1 MIEWLSHNRVLLY
14 GKQDLDTRR
23 ETNVENGC
31 VPIQWKLIRR
41 LKHFKK
47 NYGRVDMLENVS
59 PSFLYYIDV
68 DLAAEK
74 YVIRDMSTEEIL
86 HKIPSYLMRC
96 DKKDPGAAFK
106 KFKWVGDEM
115 FKVLNNTGMEKLVD
129 IGTEFKQE

>member
-1 MIEWLSHNRVLLY
+1 
-14 GKQDLDTRR
+14 
-23 ETNVENGC
+23 
-31 VPIQWKLIRR
+31 
-41 LKHFKK
+41 
-47 NYGRVDMLENVS
+47 MLENVS
-59 PSFLYYIDV
+59 PSFLYYVDV

-96 DKKDPGAAFK
+96 DKKDPGASFK

-129 IGTEFKQE
+129 IGTDFKQEQFNQTCNYVDDVEKYRNFFTDRAPLKTTDVVQRLIRKT